1 MRIILGV
8 MALVL
13 GGCDMGHLGNP
24 LMWPGMAVGNAV
36 ENTTYNARRK
46 KVSDH
51 VNAHQFEILTD
62 IGVGG
67 GPALGK
73 AFDLARVPEENRAQV
88 LRNFQKDIAM
98 YRPNTAKARE
108 QLVIALMVNGG

>member
-8 MALVL
+8 MALAL

-36 ENTTYNARRK
+36 ENTAYNARRM

-73 AFDLARVPEENRAQV
+73 AFDLARIRKTNRPQV
-88 LRNFQKDIAM
+88 LRDLQKEIAM
-98 YRPNTAKARE
+98 YRPNTDEARE